1 MSARRFDIFPTL
13 GLPGFRAVGARQ
25 CRGGLFALLCGG
37 VFCCAGPASAAL
49 PVVSPAAV
57 DMDAAQLERIDRA
70 VDGGIARGDF
80 PGAVVVVGRH
90 GRIAFQRAWGDRT
103 RVPAR
108 TPMQT
113 DTLFDIASLT
123 KVVVTAPAIMQLR
136 EAGRLRLEDRL
147 GDLIEA
153 CDDAGHRRIT
163 VRQLLAHESG
173 LRGTFKPA
181 VLRQIG
187 SYEDGVRLA
196 CAEEM
201 TGTPGGQLRYSDLNY
216 VLLGDILRR
225 RAGLSIDAY
234 AEQHI
239 LGPLGMRDTL
249 FNPSMPLRRDRIAG
263 EDVVTGQV
271 ENGIATRMGGVSG
284 HSGLYSTAADL
295 AVFCAMILNDGAW
308 NGVRILSPT
317 AVRWMTRPMV
327 RHARGSRGL
336 GFDVATGYSGS
347 RGELF
352 PCDSFG
358 HTGYSGV
365 SMWLDRRSGTFVI
378 ILTNRLHPDGRGD
391 VRWLREQVATIV
403 AESLTD
409 MHYQRA
415 ANAPL
420 NPAHRCRNGRG

>member
-1 MSARRFDIFPTL
+1 MIEPSIPSRAGAVGIRRTGIVLARRLAVLVSAMWLI
-13 GLPGFRAVGARQ
+13 GRAE
-25 CRGGLFALLCGG
+25 
-37 VFCCAGPASAAL
+37 AAL
-49 PVVSPAAV
+49 PVVAPSAV
-57 DMDAAQLERIDRA
+57 DMDESQLERIDRA
-70 VDGGIARGDF
+70 VEGGIARGDF

-90 GRIAFQRAWGDRT
+90 GRIAFHRAYGDRT
-103 RVPAR
+103 LVPSR
-108 TPMQT
+108 EPMQI
-113 DTLFDIASLT
+113 DTIFDVASLT
-123 KVVVTAPAIMQLR
+123 KVVVTAPAIMQLK
-136 EAGRLRLEDRL
+136 EAGRLKLDERL
-147 GDLIEA
+147 GDLVEA
-153 CDDAGHRRIT
+153 CDDRAHRRIT

-173 LRGTFKPA
+173 LRGMFTPA
-181 VLRQIG
+181 LLRQIG

-216 VLLGDILRR
+216 VLLGEVLRR
-225 RAGLSIDAY
+225 SAGMSIDEY
-234 AEQHI
+234 AGRH
-239 LGPLGMRDTL
+239 LFAPLGMHDTL
-249 FNPSMPLRRDRIAG
+249 FNPSMALRRDRIAG

-271 ENGIATRMGGVSG
+271 ENGVATRMGGVSG

-295 AVFCAMILNDGAW
+295 AVFCTMILNEGVLD
-308 NGVRILSPT
+308 GVRILSAT
-317 AVRWMTRPMV
+317 SVRWMTRPMV

-365 SMWLDRRSGTFVI
+365 SMWLDRHSQTFVI

-391 VRWLREQVATIV
+391 VKWLREQVSTIA

-409 MHYQRA
+409 IRYRRA
-415 ANAPL
+415 DNAPL